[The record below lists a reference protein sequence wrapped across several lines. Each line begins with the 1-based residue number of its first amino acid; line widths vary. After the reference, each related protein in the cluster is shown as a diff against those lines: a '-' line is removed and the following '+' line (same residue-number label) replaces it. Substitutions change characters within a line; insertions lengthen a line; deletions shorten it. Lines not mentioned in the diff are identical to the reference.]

1 MADRIRERLVG
12 CFEKVFPALPK
23 DVIPAATHD
32 NVAGWDSL
40 TQVTLVAL
48 IGEEFELEVDFEE
61 FESATSFPRLLKVV
75 REKFPHGQ

>member
-40 TQVTLVAL
+40 TQVTLV
-48 IGEEFELEVDFEE
+48 F
-61 FESATSFPRLLKVV
+61 T
-75 REKFPHGQ
+75 HW